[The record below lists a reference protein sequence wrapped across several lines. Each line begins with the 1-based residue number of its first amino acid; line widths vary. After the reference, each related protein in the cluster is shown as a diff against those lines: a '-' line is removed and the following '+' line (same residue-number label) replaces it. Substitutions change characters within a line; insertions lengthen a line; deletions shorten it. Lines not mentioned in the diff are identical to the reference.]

1 MWSSTEEGRV
11 GWNWNKMK
19 KKKKK
24 HSELQPLWEKQ
35 VKTAG
40 ICITISITTW
50 GFPALKTPSVWKPQ
64 HKRANLSPLLSK
76 AHPIL
81 GGTEKAWKAS
91 EVSSCPPADATI
103 HKQLFELEVFYQ
115 GATMCV
121 PLTGCHAFKAGVGR
135 EDSGLCSPQLLSVQF
150 LRITQPATSSW
161 SLSLCHPF
169 ICNLQAE
176 AKYSNFTTEFTHFHF
191 KKGKFYIKGLMVS

>member
-19 KKKKK
+19 RKKKRKK
-24 HSELQPLWEKQ
+24 ETFRVTTSLGE
-35 VKTAG
+35 TAG
-40 ICITISITTW
+40 ICITIGITTW
-50 GFPALKTPSVWKPQ
+50 GFPALKTASVWKPQ

-121 PLTGCHAFKAGVGR
+121 PLTGCHAFRGGVGGGTR
-135 EDSGLCSPQLLSVQF
+135 DFV
-150 LRITQPATSSW
+150 LR
-161 SLSLCHPF
+161 
-169 ICNLQAE
+169 
-176 AKYSNFTTEFTHFHF
+176 NF
-191 KKGKFYIKGLMVS
+191 